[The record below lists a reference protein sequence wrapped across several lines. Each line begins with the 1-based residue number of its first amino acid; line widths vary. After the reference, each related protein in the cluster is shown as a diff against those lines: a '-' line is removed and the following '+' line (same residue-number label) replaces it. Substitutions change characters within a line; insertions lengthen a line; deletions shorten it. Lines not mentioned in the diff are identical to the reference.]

1 MFPNDENILQPEPE
15 MAQPEALQ
23 PEVSRPEMAQMEVN
37 QPEVP
42 AQSETPVREQPQA
55 YAPPVQQSPA
65 QQQKPQFVP
74 PVRQE
79 PAFTQP
85 ESYAQPLYPQQ
96 PGFVQPEKPKKKSS
110 FWRKALAAVLV
121 IALVA
126 GGCLATAVVVND
138 SWQQRSWQMEQDF
151 EDRLEDLQSQIDAL
165 EGYTGNGNSV
175 SGSPLAET
183 GSLTPGQVYAQNVD
197 AVVMVSCQVVYG
209 QFGQTGTSTGSGF
222 IISRDGY
229 VVTNHHVVEGAVSAK
244 IITHQGEEIP
254 VRIIGSD
261 SINDIALLKAE
272 AENLPCVALGSSRA
286 LIVGDQGVAIGNPL
300 GELTSTMTVGYVS
313 GKERSIT
320 TDGVTIDMI
329 QTDAAINS
337 GNSGGPLFNM
347 KGQVV
352 GITTAKYSGKSSTGA
367 SIEGIGFAIPMD
379 DVLPLL
385 RKLQETGYIK
395 TPFMGVTVAEMNADM
410 KILAQA
416 YNMPV
421 GLTVQELEPDGP
433 ALAAGIQVGDV
444 ILALDGKSIT
454 SINELSRALRDY
466 KVGDAV
472 TVSVFRAGTRLELTL
487 VLAER
492 PRDLDSTPQMVEP
505 SMPGS
510 GDYND

>member
-23 PEVSRPEMAQMEVN
+23 PEVSQPEMA

-42 AQSETPVREQPQA
+42 AQNEIPVRKQPQA
-55 YAPPVQQSPA
+55 YAPPMQQSPA

-74 PVRQE
+74 PVGHE

-286 LIVGDQGVAIGNPL
+286 LIVGDQVVAIGNPL

-367 SIEGIGFAIPMD
+367 SIEGIGFAIPIND
-379 DVLPLL
+379 ITAILTDLRENGTVLN
-385 RKLQETGYIK
+385 RAY
-395 TPFMGVTVAEMNADM
+395 MGVTVSTVTDSDIDRFGFPHGVLIESIEAGGAAD
-410 KILAQA
+410 KAGLEKGDILLKLDDT
-416 YNMPV
+416 V
-421 GLTVQELEPDGP
+421 LTVYEDLSS
-433 ALAAGIQVGDV
+433 ALKKFRGGDSATLTV
-444 ILALDGKSIT
+444 FRDGKELKVEIT
-454 SINELSRALRDY
+454 FDAKPTAEEVEETEEETEFDPWDY
-466 KVGDAV
+466 I
-472 TVSVFRAGTRLELTL
+472 F
-487 VLAER
+487 
-492 PRDLDSTPQMVEP
+492 
-505 SMPGS
+505 PG
-510 GDYND
+510 G

>member
-23 PEVSRPEMAQMEVN
+23 PEVSQPEMA

-42 AQSETPVREQPQA
+42 AQSEIPVREQPQA

-65 QQQKPQFVP
+65 QQQEPQLVP
-74 PVRQE
+74 PVGQE

-126 GGCLATAVVVND
+126 GGCLTTAVVVND

-286 LIVGDQGVAIGNPL
+286 LIVGDQVVAIGNPL

-347 KGQVV
+347 KGQVI
-352 GITTAKYSGKSSTGA
+352 GITTAKYSGASSSGA
-367 SIEGIGFAIPMD
+367 SIEGIGFAIPID
-379 DVLPLL
+379 DVRGLVDELIENGYVSRPYMGIFIRDTTESIGVYVDSVEANGPAAIAGIRRGDIIVQLGDYEVTSISQLSKALNHFEAGDTTTVTVYRSRQLL
-385 RKLQETGYIK
+385 VLDITFVEKPQETPQQP
-395 TPFMGVTVAEMNADM
+395 TQPSEDQLPENPFENWFDDFFGN
-410 KILAQA
+410 
-416 YNMPV
+416 
-421 GLTVQELEPDGP
+421 GG
-433 ALAAGIQVGDV
+433 
-444 ILALDGKSIT
+444 
-454 SINELSRALRDY
+454 
-466 KVGDAV
+466 
-472 TVSVFRAGTRLELTL
+472 
-487 VLAER
+487 
-492 PRDLDSTPQMVEP
+492 
-505 SMPGS
+505 
-510 GDYND
+510 